1 MKHLPYRQTLGIAA
15 FVAMLAPAAAMAQIQ
30 TYYRAGT
37 WEAFSGRNDK
47 GGAVCGVDYTNP
59 SDNRRMSIRFDIGGS
74 ETVLS
79 ASKPGWTIPDGTR
92 ITVVMQIGLN
102 TPWTQSATGYENNI
116 DWALD
121 PAAMQAFDQQF
132 RGASS
137 MTLTF
142 PDGNEPPWT
151 VPLIGS
157 SAISATFGRCITDLT
172 RQVQAAQA
180 AGASKPA
187 ATQTQGTTQPF
198 SAPATA
204 AQPSTD
210 TTAPAAKPAD
220 SQPTATQPP
229 GTQPTGTQPTGAQPS
244 TGTTQPSG
252 AQPAH

>member
-1 MKHLPYRQTLGIAA
+1 MKHLPYHKTLGIAA
-15 FVAMLAPAAAMAQIQ
+15 LLAMLAPTAAMAQIQ
-30 TYYRAGT
+30 TSYRAGT

-47 GGAVCGVDYTNP
+47 GGAVCGVDNTNP

-79 ASKPGWTIPDGTR
+79 ASKPGWKIPDGTR
-92 ITVVMQIGLN
+92 ITVVMQVGLN
-102 TPWTQSATGYENNI
+102 TPWTQSATGYGNSI

-121 PAAMQAFDQQF
+121 AAAMQSFEQQF
-132 RGASS
+132 RSATS

-157 SAISATFGRCITDLT
+157 SAISATFSRCITDLT

-180 AGASKPA
+180 AGATKPV
-187 ATQTQGTTQPF
+187 ATQTPGTTQPF
-198 SAPATA
+198 NAPATG

-210 TTAPAAKPAD
+210 TTAPAAKPSDSQPAD
-220 SQPTATQPP
+220 SQPADTQPS
-229 GTQPTGTQPTGAQPS
+229 GTQPTGGTQPG
-244 TGTTQPSG
+244 GT
-252 AQPAH
+252 QPAH

>member
-1 MKHLPYRQTLGIAA
+1 MKHLPYYKTLGVAA
-15 FVAMLAPAAAMAQIQ
+15 LAAMLAPTAAMAQIQ

-47 GGAVCGVDYTNP
+47 GGAVCGVDNTNP
-59 SDNRRMSIRFDIGGS
+59 TDNRRMSIRFDIGGS

-79 ASKPGWTIPDGTR
+79 ASKPDWTIPDGTR

-102 TPWTQSATGYENNI
+102 TPWTRSATGYGNNI

-121 PAAMQAFDQQF
+121 PASTQTFEQQF

-157 SAISATFGRCITDLT
+157 SAISATFSRCITDLT

-180 AGASKPA
+180 AGATKPA
-187 ATQTQGTTQPF
+187 APQQTQAATQPF
-198 SAPATA
+198 SAPASG

-210 TTAPAAKPAD
+210 TTAPAAQPSGSQTTGNQPA
-220 SQPTATQPP
+220 
-229 GTQPTGTQPTGAQPS
+229 GTQPTGGTQTG
-244 TGTTQPSG
+244 GT
-252 AQPAH
+252 QPAH